1 MNWGNINP
9 GSAAA
14 KTIYIKNLGAAAVA
28 LRMST
33 SNWNPREAMS
43 LVTLSWNLN
52 NYLLS
57 AGEVVSAVLTLALA
71 SNTGSLGDFSFVVVI
86 TGTQQRS

>member
-9 GSAAA
+9 GNAAA
-14 KTIYIKNLGAAAVA
+14 KTIYIKNLGAVAVA
-28 LRMST
+28 LQMST
-33 SNWNPREAMS
+33 SNWNPKEAMP

-57 AGEVVSAVLTLALA
+57 AGEIVPAVLTLALA
-71 SNTGSLGDFSFVVVI
+71 SNTGSLRDFSFVVVI
-86 TGTQQRS
+86 TGTQKI